1 MRMADQQIL
10 LNFFNLNQYIKV
22 VNISQC
28 LVFHFKNTAPV
39 PGADCAAERLLF
51 TAGDMSLKPDRAL
64 WEYENKRRQTGKRI
78 LSLLSSNYHF
88 MEKRL
93 QTIYLICQWC
103 FVLLFFLWTMGWVWH
118 SVLEHKECK
127 DWPLFIFIIH
137 SIQDHFWVEIQVL
150 R

>member
-103 FVLLFFLWTMGWVWH
+103 FVLFFFCGLWAEFSTVYWSIKNG
-118 SVLEHKECK
+118 KT
-127 DWPLFIFIIH
+127 DPFFIFIIH
-137 SIQDHFWVEIQVL
+137 WIQDHFWVEIQVL

>member
-10 LNFFNLNQYIKV
+10 LNFLNLNQYIKV

-78 LSLLSSNYHF
+78 LSLLSSNYNF

-93 QTIYLICQWC
+93 QTIYLICQ
-103 FVLLFFLWTMGWVWH
+103 
-118 SVLEHKECK
+118 
-127 DWPLFIFIIH
+127 
-137 SIQDHFWVEIQVL
+137 
-150 R
+150 

>member
-10 LNFFNLNQYIKV
+10 LNFLNLNQYIKV

-51 TAGDMSLKPDRAL
+51 TAGDMSLKPDSAL

-93 QTIYLICQWC
+93 QTIYLICFFFFCGLWAE
-103 FVLLFFLWTMGWVWH
+103 FGTVYWSIKNEKTNPFLFLLF
-118 SVLEHKECK
+118 
-127 DWPLFIFIIH
+127 IH
-137 SIQDHFWVEIQVL
+137 SRIIFEL
-150 R
+150 RYKCWDSFKS